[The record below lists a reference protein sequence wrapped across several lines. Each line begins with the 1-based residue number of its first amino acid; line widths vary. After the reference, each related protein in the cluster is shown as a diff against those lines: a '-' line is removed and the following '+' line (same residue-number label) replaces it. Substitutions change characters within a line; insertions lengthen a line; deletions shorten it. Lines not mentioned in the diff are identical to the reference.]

1 MRRLLLLGGGHAHV
15 EVLRDFAERPDDRWQ
30 VTVVT
35 PYPWLTYSGMVPG
48 LFAGHYEIDECTI
61 DLRTLAERANATL
74 VQTRVST
81 VGTSEREVLC
91 ENASALGY
99 DVWRDNEIPAHRAY
113 ADVIRERLAEA
124 KAVVVVWSAEAVRS
138 HWVRSARPPCC

>member
-15 EVLRDFAERPDDRWQ
+15 EVLRDLAERPDDRWK

-74 VQTRVST
+74 VQTR
-81 VGTSEREVLC
+81 
-91 ENASALGY
+91 
-99 DVWRDNEIPAHRAY
+99 
-113 ADVIRERLAEA
+113 ERLAAA
-124 KAVVVVWSAEAVRS
+124 KVGWTELPALWDVDRPEDYARLQREGLLAEVLS
-138 HWVRSARPPCC
+138 